1 MHTEYLSSL
10 EVSGREKSFY
20 VKYKD
25 SIRCSCKEF
34 LKHKGRPVNSEEA
47 QNRNLEKT

>member
-1 MHTEYLSSL
+1 MEEKKVSMLSTKTAL
-10 EVSGREKSFY
+10 DAPV
-20 VKYKD
+20 
-25 SIRCSCKEF
+25 EF